1 MWVHQFD
8 VILSVFTFCA
18 KIAWYPNKVNIRL
31 RKYFIKVQ
39 VYLCKSLNNKQNVN
53 HTNLIWINAL
63 SPQHKILS
71 LNIFI
76 CSSSKS
82 CNLTTD
88 YFISCM
94 SDLHLKSLKVTTD
107 KCQKCHK
114 VFQVQNIFYCS
125 LYTMK
130 TIKIFIS
137 STHYLINPIK
147 WGHNDIYL
155 HHS

>member
-8 VILSVFTFCA
+8 VILSVFTFCD

-39 VYLCKSLNNKQNVN
+39 VYICKCLNNKENVN

-76 CSSSKS
+76 CSSSNS
-82 CNLTTD
+82 CNSTTD

-94 SDLHLKSLKVTTD
+94 SDLHLNPSMSPLTNVKNVI
-107 KCQKCHK
+107 KCFKFK
-114 VFQVQNIFYCS
+114 IFS
-125 LYTMK
+125 IVLYTPWK
-130 TIKIFIS
+130 Q
-137 STHYLINPIK
+137 
-147 WGHNDIYL
+147 
-155 HHS
+155 